1 MAEILTPKQKLMD
14 REINDQNLETIIEK
28 LSRKTGLTI
37 ASSRNLLTLN
47 DDWDLADKLEVKP
60 ADINCII
67 SGEAS
72 SLIAEKFD
80 LTYAELQNLIDE
92 LGKEFVV
99 GMLFAK
105 LILTEN

>member
-1 MAEILTPKQKLMD
+1 MIK
-14 REINDQNLETIIEK
+14 EINDQNLESIIDK
-28 LSRKTGLTI
+28 LSQKSGLTH

-47 DDWDLADKLEVKP
+47 DDWDLAEKLEVNP
-60 ADINCII
+60 SDLNCIF

-72 SLIAEKFD
+72 SIVAEKFG
-80 LTYAELQNLIDE
+80 LNYAELQNLIEE

-105 LILTEN
+105 LIN

>member
-1 MAEILTPKQKLMD
+1 MD
-14 REINDQNLETIIEK
+14 KEINEQNLETIIEK
-28 LSRKTGLTI
+28 LSQKSGLTI

-47 DDWDLADKLEVKP
+47 DDWNLAEKLEVNP
-60 ADINCII
+60 SDINCIF

-92 LGKEFVV
+92 LGKKFIV

-105 LILTEN
+105 LMLTEN

>member
-1 MAEILTPKQKLMD
+1 MNK
-14 REINDQNLETIIEK
+14 EINDQNLETIIEK
-28 LSRKTGLTI
+28 LSQKSGLTI

-47 DDWDLADKLEVKP
+47 DDWDLAKKLEVKP
-60 ADINCII
+60 ADINCIF
-67 SGEAS
+67 SGES
-72 SLIAEKFD
+72 SDLIAEQFG

-105 LILTEN
+105 LTLKNE

>member
-1 MAEILTPKQKLMD
+1 MNK
-14 REINDQNLETIIEK
+14 EINDQNLETIIEK
-28 LSRKTGLTI
+28 LSQKSGLTI

-47 DDWDLADKLEVKP
+47 DDWDLAEKFEVKP
-60 ADINCII
+60 ADINRIF

-92 LGKEFVV
+92 FGKEFVV
-99 GMLFAK
+99 GMLFGK
-105 LILTEN
+105 LMQ